1 MELFIPSVLA
11 LLLAA
16 AIVFFVLP
24 RFGPAVLA
32 LVALGLLAFG
42 LYQHRSL
49 FGSEYR
55 LSSWRLDAMAFAPYI
70 MVGVVLLVI
79 VLYLLNM
86 SPLGGGNT
94 TAPVMPNV
102 PTVAEM
108 PPANTATNAVTAGVN
123 NALKAAAN
131 VSNKG
136 MLGAP
141 VAAATNAMNSA
152 FSGVTN
158 AITGVT
164 NAITGNT
171 KSANGKNV
179 GNTGGLGAAFGLGG
193 NVKPANNR
201 GARIPGLNFPLSQ
214 V

>member
-1 MELFIPSVLA
+1 
-11 LLLAA
+11 
-16 AIVFFVLP
+16 
-24 RFGPAVLA
+24 
-32 LVALGLLAFG
+32 
-42 LYQHRSL
+42 
-49 FGSEYR
+49 
-55 LSSWRLDAMAFAPYI
+55 
-70 MVGVVLLVI
+70 
-79 VLYLLNM
+79 M
-86 SPLGGGNT
+86 SPSGGGNT

-131 VSNKG
+131 VTKNANNKG
-136 MLGAP
+136 MLAAP
-141 VAAATNAMNSA
+141 VAAATNAVNSA
-152 FSGVTN
+152 FTGVTN
-158 AITGVT
+158 ALTGVT

-171 KSANGKNV
+171 KPANARNV
-179 GNTGGLGAAFGLGG
+179 GGLGAALGLGG